1 MKLNPKTARP
11 IMVPCEGSGGPTHLT
26 SKITGRLE
34 GTCSMCG
41 QRVELNNGD
50 AAPVHDRP
58 DILAMLARGD
68 YDRWER

>member
-1 MKLNPKTARP
+1 MTEP
-11 IMVPCEGSGGPTHLT
+11 ILVPCEGSGGPTHLS

-34 GTCSMCG
+34 GTCAMCG

-50 AAPVHDRP
+50 AAPDHDRP

-68 YDRWER
+68 YDR